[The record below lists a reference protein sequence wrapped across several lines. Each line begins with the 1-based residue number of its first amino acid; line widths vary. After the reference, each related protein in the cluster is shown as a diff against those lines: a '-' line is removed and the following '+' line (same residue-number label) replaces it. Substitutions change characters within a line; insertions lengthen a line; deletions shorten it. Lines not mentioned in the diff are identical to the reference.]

1 MRLIN
6 VNTYLKAAPGVHL
19 LGKLVLNMFL
29 EIPLLIWNYVYVY
42 IYMKLYI
49 YIKHGYTM
57 VKPWMPLPRFH
68 QRCSKP
74 PGAGGGSLGRA

>member
-1 MRLIN
+1 MTDRDCPNTCQSLCQNMRLIN

-42 IYMKLYI
+42 IYIYI
-49 YIKHGYTM
+49 YEIIYLYKTWLHHG
-57 VKPWMPLPRFH
+57 
-68 QRCSKP
+68 
-74 PGAGGGSLGRA
+74 